1 MVCATGGV
9 PSSINPI
16 GIEVILASLPDS
28 LTFYTLVS
36 SVWLSYEFTDFGT
49 EFNGTYFIPRVFPGC
64 DIFPR
69 RTKTFASV
77 TRRQHLTEI
86 TSPDL
91 FSCPGAV
98 TGTTALTDVDVYFES
113 SPSLQTTTLNH
124 IFRFFIRD
132 DYSGFGVPTLMAG
145 MQVTSGVVDS
155 CDTTLLS
162 LIDGPSVRPAAC
174 SVSAGILYSGQS
186 VESVV

>member
-1 MVCATGGV
+1 MSCTTDGV

-16 GIEVILASLPDS
+16 GIEVILATLPDS

-36 SVWLSYEFTDFGT
+36 STWLSYEFTDFGT
-49 EFNGTYFIPRVFPGC
+49 VFNGTYYFPRTFPGC

-69 RTKTFASV
+69 QVETFSSV
-77 TRRQHLTEI
+77 TRREHATEI
-86 TSPDL
+86 TVPDL

-98 TGTTALTDVDVYFES
+98 TGTTGLTDVEVYFES
-113 SPSLQTTTLNH
+113 SPSLQTTSLNH

-132 DYSGFGVPTLMAG
+132 DYSGFGVPTLMAA
-145 MQVTSGVVDS
+145 MQLTSGVVDS

-162 LIDGPSVRPAAC
+162 LIDGPSVRPSAC
-174 SVSAGILYSGQS
+174 SVGAGILYPGQS